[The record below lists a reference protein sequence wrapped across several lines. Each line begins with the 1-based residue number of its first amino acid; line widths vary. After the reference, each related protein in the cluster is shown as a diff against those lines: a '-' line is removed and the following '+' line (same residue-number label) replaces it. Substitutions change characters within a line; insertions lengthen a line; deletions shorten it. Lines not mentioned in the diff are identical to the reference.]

1 MTLSLIDFQSEEC
14 VNGRELPEAWS
25 TKLLSGLGL
34 SLSSVSSIYPDCQG
48 SHITRSGELCLVYK
62 LNKVMVAHHPCL
74 VKVKSEE

>member
-34 SLSSVSSIYPDCQG
+34 LLS
-48 SHITRSGELCLVYK
+48 
-62 LNKVMVAHHPCL
+62 HPCL
-74 VKVKSEE
+74 QYIPIAGGRTSPERVNFVESIN